1 MRSIVIW
8 IMLLFSLEGIS
19 QVELENREK
28 YWAYRSRLIT
38 NFLKVGKLSGES
50 IPMTARGIGF
60 AYNGAPVN
68 SEGLKPSRIWY
79 GDATIYLGHYLAFL
93 AI

>member
-1 MRSIVIW
+1 MFW
-8 IMLLFSLEGIS
+8 IILFFSFEGIA
-19 QVELENREK
+19 QVGLDNREK
-28 YWAYRSRLIT
+28 YWAYLGRLIT

-50 IPMTARGIGF
+50 IPMSARGIGF

-79 GDATIYLGHYLAFL
+79 GDATIYLGHYLAVL
-93 AI
+93 AGNSA